1 VLVSSVLWHC
11 WLCIGESIQ
20 PVKIEWWGVNVIVC
34 MKWGADCVWSSWC
47 HSRTPSSLASFK
59 PGLVIPFWYQLTQVV
74 MEKRPLNRFSL
85 VWLEYAYSLP
95 NITVYHLNTRSSRL
109 VCHLILMHRVES
121 LQCNTV
127 TITDKGIYE
136 FLLLLELK
144 LSQIHKHKAILPK
157 HFFSGRECW
166 FFCVY
171 RYCEFSLV
179 TASVFCSCAVVFLL
193 QRNRHKCLWNYSC
206 RCCVGYLVRF
216 TLNFSGLSLAVFSWF
231 PWLSFFHHA
240 HSQSVFGHFSNEP
253 VLASSSIDLVWCKTV
268 SGCCSWC
275 PGITHWTS
283 FFVHTLKLFLPR

>member
-11 WLCIGESIQ
+11 WLCIRESIQ

-59 PGLVIPFWYQLTQVV
+59 SGLVIPFWYQLTQVV

-95 NITVYHLNTRSSRL
+95 NITVYHLNTCSSCL
-109 VCHLILMHRVES
+109 VCHLILTHRVES

-136 FLLLLELK
+136 FLLLLELIT
-144 LSQIHKHKAILPK
+144 LSQVHKHKAILPK

-166 FFCVY
+166 FFVCIDIVS
-171 RYCEFSLV
+171 FH
-179 TASVFCSCAVVFLL
+179 LL
-193 QRNRHKCLWNYSC
+193 QPVCS
-206 RCCVGYLVRF
+206 
-216 TLNFSGLSLAVFSWF
+216 
-231 PWLSFFHHA
+231 A
-240 HSQSVFGHFSNEP
+240 HVLLCFYCNETDTSVCETI
-253 VLASSSIDLVWCKTV
+253 VVVVV
-268 SGCCSWC
+268 SG
-275 PGITHWTS
+275 I
-283 FFVHTLKLFLPR
+283 